1 MKNLIY
7 SIFNPKNEFFLL
19 TKNAKRLT
27 HISLSSFILPILFL
41 FIAGAIFQFALV
53 PVVIDP
59 YDFPRWVRLVFNLFA
74 LFGIGIILIFLW
86 VRFFEGRTI
95 TSLGFAKNGWIKKYL
110 NGFAIGLFMNSLVI
124 GLIAL
129 FGGIEISSSDTNI
142 TGFNAIGIV
151 ALFLV
156 GFIVQGASEEI
167 LSRGWMMQ
175 VIGARYVPWLGV
187 LLSSILFAIL
197 HLGNAGINL
206 SSVLNLIFF
215 ALFMTL
221 LVLKDGSLW
230 SACAWHSA
238 WNWSLGN
245 IFGLSVSGSGEKA
258 TIFDLNTVGNE
269 YISGGGFGPEG
280 SLITTIVLIA
290 GIVILIIKVRQKSYP
305 IEELDE
311 NKESE
316 SIEYTI

>member
-1 MKNLIY
+1 MKNLIN
-7 SIFNPKNEFFLL
+7 SIFNPRNEFFLL
-19 TKNAKRLT
+19 TEDAKRLT
-27 HISLSSFILPILFL
+27 HISLSSFIMPVLFL
-41 FIAGAIFQFALV
+41 FVAGGIFQFVLL
-53 PVVIDP
+53 PLVIDSTEYP
-59 YDFPRWVRLVFNLFA
+59 NWVRMVFNLFA
-74 LFGIGIILIFLW
+74 LFGIGIILVFLW
-86 VRFFEGRTI
+86 VRFFEGRSI
-95 TSLGFAKNGWIKKYL
+95 SSLGFTKNGWGKKYL
-110 NGFAIGLFMNSLVI
+110 TGFAIGLFMNSLVI

-129 FGGIEISSSDTNI
+129 FGSIEISSSDTNI

-197 HLGNAGINL
+197 HLGNAGI
-206 SSVLNLIFF
+206 SFASVLNLIFF
-215 ALFMTL
+215 ALFMAL
-221 LVLKDGSLW
+221 LVFKDGSLW

-245 IFGLSVSGSGEKA
+245 FYGLSVSGSGEKA

-280 SLITTIVLIA
+280 SIITTFVLLV
-290 GIVILIIKVRQKSYP
+290 GIFILILNIRKKSYP
-305 IEELDE
+305 NEIEHE
-311 NKESE
+311 ESEIE
-316 SIEYTI
+316 SIEL